1 MKHTVLVLFA
11 LIIGIFQA
19 QAQKKMLLAA
29 GTDVPVVSELT
40 TNAFDLTEGQ
50 MIELKTASA
59 VTAES
64 GEVLIPEGSLVMA
77 RVRTGLK
84 QRILANQKRRLII
97 DIEHVLLP
105 DGKKVPLCDGVFSFT
120 VYKNTGDLDAVP
132 LKQISSKNMQ
142 IPTDY
147 VMHAKVEVSQTI
159 YK

>member
-1 MKHTVLVLFA
+1 MKYILVLFA
-11 LIIGIFQA
+11 LMTGIFQA
-19 QAQKKMLLAA
+19 HAQKKILLAA

-40 TNAFDLTEGQ
+40 TNAYDLKEGQ

-64 GEVLIPEGSLVMA
+64 GEVLIPEGSRVMA

-84 QRILANQKRRLII
+84 QRILVDQRRRLII
-97 DIEHVLLP
+97 DIKSVLLP
-105 DGKKVPLCDGVFSFT
+105 DGTKVALCDGVASFT
-120 VYKNTGDLDAVP
+120 VYRNTGDLDAVP
-132 LKQISSKNMQ
+132 LKEISARNMQ

>member
-1 MKHTVLVLFA
+1 MKYTVLVLFA
-11 LIIGIFQA
+11 LITGIFQA
-19 QAQKKMLLAA
+19 HAQKKILLAA

-40 TNAFDLTEGQ
+40 TNAYDLKEGQ

-64 GEVLIPEGSLVMA
+64 GEVLIPEGSRVMA

-84 QRILANQKRRLII
+84 QRVLFNEKRRLII
-97 DIEHVLLP
+97 DIKSVQLP
-105 DGKKVPLCDGVFSFT
+105 DGTKVPLYDGVASFT

-132 LKQISSKNMQ
+132 LKEVSTKNMQ
-142 IPTDY
+142 IPTDH
-147 VMHAKVEVSQTI
+147 VMHAKVDVSQTI

>member
-1 MKHTVLVLFA
+1 MKYILVLFA
-11 LIIGIFQA
+11 LMTGIFQA
-19 QAQKKMLLAA
+19 QAQKKILLEA
-29 GTDVPVVSELT
+29 GTDVPVVSALT
-40 TNAFDLTEGQ
+40 TNAFDLKEGQ

-64 GEVLIPEGSLVMA
+64 GEVLIPEGSRVMA

-84 QRILANQKRRLII
+84 QRILVDQRRRLII
-97 DIEHVLLP
+97 DIKSVLLP
-105 DGKKVPLCDGVFSFT
+105 DGTKVALCDGVASFT
-120 VYKNTGDLDAVP
+120 VYRNTGDLDAVP
-132 LKQISSKNMQ
+132 LKEISARNMQ

>member
-1 MKHTVLVLFA
+1 MKYILVLFA
-11 LIIGIFQA
+11 LMTGIFQA
-19 QAQKKMLLAA
+19 HAQKKILLEA

-40 TNAFDLTEGQ
+40 TNAFDLKEGQ

-64 GEVLIPEGSLVMA
+64 GEVLIPEGSRVMA

-84 QRILANQKRRLII
+84 QRILVDQRRRLII
-97 DIEHVLLP
+97 DIKSVLLP
-105 DGKKVPLCDGVFSFT
+105 DGTKVALCDGVASFT
-120 VYKNTGDLDAVP
+120 VYRNTGDLDAVP
-132 LKQISSKNMQ
+132 LKEISARNMQ
-142 IPTDY
+142 IPTDH